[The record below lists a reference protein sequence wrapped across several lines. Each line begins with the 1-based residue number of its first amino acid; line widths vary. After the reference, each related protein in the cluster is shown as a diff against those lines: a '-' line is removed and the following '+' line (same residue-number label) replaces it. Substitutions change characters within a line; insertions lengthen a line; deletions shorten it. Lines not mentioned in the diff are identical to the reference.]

1 MSLHFS
7 KKGNLQIDSAQ
18 KVRSF
23 ETYISG
29 SSKKL
34 DLILS
39 VASSNQLFR
48 YKFDMKAEDEEN
60 AFTLQNKI
68 GSTIGCHQGP
78 IRGVVISGN
87 DYLMATYSFD
97 SVKLWQID
105 FNAQQNSL
113 KVLLK

>member
-23 ETYISG
+23 EAYIPG

-48 YKFDMKAEDEEN
+48 YKFAMKTEGEED
-60 AFTLQNKI
+60 AFTVQNKI
-68 GSTIGCHQGP
+68 RSTIGCHQGP

-87 DYLMATYSFD
+87 DYLMATYSFY
-97 SVKLWQID
+97 SINLWQID
-105 FNAQQNSL
+105 FNVQQNSL